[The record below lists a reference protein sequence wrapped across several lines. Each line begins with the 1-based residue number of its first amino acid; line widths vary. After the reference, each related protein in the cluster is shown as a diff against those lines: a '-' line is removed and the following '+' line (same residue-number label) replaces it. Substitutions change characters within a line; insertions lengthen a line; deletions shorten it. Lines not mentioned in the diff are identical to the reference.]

1 MRMENKNEESCETV
15 TLILKAERFEVEKQK
30 LTSKSLYFTA
40 LLSANYSECN
50 QTEHIINYD
59 ISQISLQDFINWIHS
74 DKIDTSTIYYGIEE
88 FDRLLV
94 LLELSVLFAV
104 DNLIE
109 DVIDRLE
116 RHYMSPKYV
125 INIWLISQDLNI
137 NVLRDLSL
145 AVCLDRFDELPIS
158 SIYELSR
165 ENFLKLLGN
174 INIRSTESYLFH
186 VTHEWMNHHCDFT
199 IPMDILRNKEIKV
212 LHSIISCESSDVI
225 NSEQFI
231 HCWDGNDFFELTSF
245 KYPKDITDRSIGKNI
260 LTGMQIIA
268 RGYNLYLC
276 GGEFGIGSG
285 RFNKNVWR
293 YSLISKKWFLET
305 VMPIERRH
313 MVAVFLKNKLM
324 LVGGVGRYRQKLQS
338 IDIYDVHTGLWTS
351 GKKMD
356 SWEFTTVPEH
366 YVFDGKLIIYK
377 YQYIIHQ
384 YINTLSND
392 ISDDHITMPRLI
404 IWADIY
410 FPDEN
415 VWETKMGFNMNY
427 YHHNQSL
434 PILTLKTLPCYIDIN
449 NPDEMILRTITE
461 TCNVERCD
469 HVQTIKRLVF
479 ENENDSNRTYVLHTK
494 CDAYLSILIFPT
506 CMRVLVCMDSNTSIK
521 INTLHL
527 HNIPIRNPNKFRSL
541 LFSHSPRKFFDLIHP
556 AHLHTTNLNYI

>member
-1 MRMENKNEESCETV
+1 MENKNEELRETV

-30 LTSKSLYFTA
+30 LISKSQYFAA
-40 LLSANYSECN
+40 LLSANYLECN

-59 ISQISLQDFINWIHS
+59 ISQISLQDFINWVHN
-74 DKIDTSTIYYGIEE
+74 DKIDISTIHYDIKE

-116 RHYMSPKYV
+116 RYYMSPKYV

-145 AVCLDRFDELPIS
+145 AVCLDRFDELPNS
-158 SIYELSR
+158 SIYKLSR

-225 NSEQFI
+225 NSKQFI

-245 KYPKDITDRSIGKNI
+245 KYPKDITDRSTGKNI

-305 VMPIERRH
+305 VMPVERRH
-313 MVAVFLKNKLM
+313 MVTVFLKNKLM

-366 YVFDGKLIIYK
+366 YVFDEKLIIYK
-377 YQYIIHQ
+377 YQILPSTI
-384 YINTLSND
+384 L
-392 ISDDHITMPRLI
+392 DHLIAMPRLN
-404 IWADIY
+404 IWANIY
-410 FPDEN
+410 FPDEDI
-415 VWETKMGFNMNY
+415 WETKKGFNMDY
-427 YHHNQSL
+427 SYQSPSFM

-449 NPDEMILRTITE
+449 NPDKMVLRTITE
-461 TCNVERCD
+461 TCNMEICD
-469 HVQTIKRLVF
+469 HVRTIDRLVF
-479 ENENDSNRTYVLHTK
+479 ENKNDSNHEYVLHTK
-494 CDAYLSILIFPT
+494 CDAYLSILIFLS
-506 CMRVLVCMDSNTSIK
+506 CKRVLVCMDSNTSRK
-521 INTLHL
+521 INTLHF
-527 HNIPIRNPNKFRSL
+527 HDIPIRNTNKFRSL
-541 LFSHSPRKFFDLIHP
+541 LFSHSPKKFFDLIHP
-556 AHLHTTNLNYI
+556 AHLHTTNLNHI

>member
-1 MRMENKNEESCETV
+1 MENKNEELRETV
-15 TLILKAERFEVEKQK
+15 ILILKAERFEVEKQK
-30 LTSKSLYFTA
+30 LISKSQYFAA
-40 LLSANYSECN
+40 LLSANYLECN

-59 ISQISLQDFINWIHS
+59 ISQISLQDFINWVHN
-74 DKIDTSTIYYGIEE
+74 DKIDIPTIHYDIKE

-116 RHYMSPKYV
+116 RYYMSPKYV

-212 LHSIISCESSDVI
+212 LHSIISCESSDII
-225 NSEQFI
+225 NSKQFI

-245 KYPKDITDRSIGKNI
+245 KYPKDITDRSTGKNI

-313 MVAVFLKNKLM
+313 MVTVFLKNKLM

-338 IDIYDVHTGLWTS
+338 IDIYDVHTGLNIW
-351 GKKMD
+351 
-356 SWEFTTVPEH
+356 
-366 YVFDGKLIIYK
+366 
-377 YQYIIHQ
+377 
-384 YINTLSND
+384 IN
-392 ISDDHITMPRLI
+392 
-404 IWADIY
+404 IY

-415 VWETKMGFNMNY
+415 IWETKMGFNMDY
-427 YHHNQSL
+427 SRQSSPFM

-449 NPDEMILRTITE
+449 NPDKIVLRTITE
-461 TCNVERCD
+461 TCMEISCTD
-469 HVQTIKRLVF
+469 HVQGIEHLVF
-479 ENENDSNRTYVLHTK
+479 ENENDSNQRERE
-494 CDAYLSILIFPT
+494 AY
-506 CMRVLVCMDSNTSIK
+506 R
-521 INTLHL
+521 
-527 HNIPIRNPNKFRSL
+527 
-541 LFSHSPRKFFDLIHP
+541 
-556 AHLHTTNLNYI
+556 

>member
-1 MRMENKNEESCETV
+1 MENKNEELRETV

-30 LTSKSLYFTA
+30 LISKSQYFAA

-59 ISQISLQDFINWIHS
+59 IAQISLQDFINWIHN
-74 DKIDTSTIYYGIEE
+74 DKIDTSTIHYDIKE
-88 FDRLLV
+88 FDRLLI

-104 DNLIE
+104 DNLTE

-116 RHYMSPKYV
+116 RYYMSPKYV

-199 IPMDILRNKEIKV
+199 IPMDIVRNKEIKV

-245 KYPKDITDRSIGKNI
+245 KYPKNITDRSTGKNI

-305 VMPIERRH
+305 VMPVERRH
-313 MVAVFLKNKLM
+313 MVTVFLKNKLM

-338 IDIYDVHTGLWTS
+338 IDIYDVHTDLTIR
-351 GKKMD
+351 
-356 SWEFTTVPEH
+356 V
-366 YVFDGKLIIYK
+366 
-377 YQYIIHQ
+377 
-384 YINTLSND
+384 N
-392 ISDDHITMPRLI
+392 
-404 IWADIY
+404 IY

-415 VWETKMGFNMNY
+415 IWETKTGFYMDY
-427 YHHNQSL
+427 SRQSL
-434 PILTLKTLPCYIDIN
+434 PFMPILTLKTLPCYININ
-449 NPDEMILRTITE
+449 NPDKMVLRTITE
-461 TCNVERCD
+461 TCNMEICD
-469 HVQTIKRLVF
+469 YVQTIERLVF
-479 ENENDSNRTYVLHTK
+479 EKGNDSNRKYVLHTK
-494 CDAYLSILIFPT
+494 CDAYLSILISSL
-506 CMRVLVCMDSNTSIK
+506 CGRALVCMDSNTSRK
-521 INTLHL
+521 INTLHF

-541 LFSHSPRKFFDLIHP
+541 LSSHSPRKFFDLIHP
-556 AHLHTTNLNYI
+556 AHLHTTNLNHI

>member
-1 MRMENKNEESCETV
+1 MENKNEELRETV

-30 LTSKSLYFTA
+30 LMSKSQYFAA
-40 LLSANYSECN
+40 LLSANYLECN

-59 ISQISLQDFINWIHS
+59 ISQISLQDFINWVHN
-74 DKIDTSTIYYGIEE
+74 DKIDIPTIHYDIKE

-116 RHYMSPKYV
+116 RYYMSPKYV

-225 NSEQFI
+225 NSKQFI

-245 KYPKDITDRSIGKNI
+245 KYPKDITDRSTGKNI

-313 MVAVFLKNKLM
+313 MVTVFLKNKLM

-366 YVFDGKLIIYK
+366 YVFDEKLIIYK
-377 YQYIIHQ
+377 YHILTDSI
-384 YINTLSND
+384 L
-392 ISDDHITMPRLI
+392 DDFIALPRLN
-404 IWADIY
+404 IWINIY

-415 VWETKMGFNMNY
+415 IWETKMGFNMDY
-427 YHHNQSL
+427 SRQSSPFM

-449 NPDEMILRTITE
+449 NPDKIVLRTITE
-461 TCNVERCD
+461 TCMEISCTD
-469 HVQTIKRLVF
+469 HVQGIEHLVF
-479 ENENDSNRTYVLHTK
+479 ENENDSNRKYLLHTK
-494 CDAYLSILIFPT
+494 CDAYLSIVIFSL
-506 CMRVLVCMDSNTSIK
+506 CKRVLVCMDSNTSRK
-521 INTLHL
+521 INTLHF
-527 HNIPIRNPNKFRSL
+527 HDIPIRNPNKFRSL
-541 LFSHSPRKFFDLIHP
+541 LFSHSPKKFFDLIHP
-556 AHLHTTNLNYI
+556 AHLHTTNLNHI

>member
-1 MRMENKNEESCETV
+1 MENKNEESCETV

-338 IDIYDVHTGLWTS
+338 IDIYDVHTGL
-351 GKKMD
+351 
-356 SWEFTTVPEH
+356 
-366 YVFDGKLIIYK
+366 
-377 YQYIIHQ
+377 
-384 YINTLSND
+384 
-392 ISDDHITMPRLI
+392 I

>member
-1 MRMENKNEESCETV
+1 MENKNEESRDVTV
-15 TLILKAERFEVEKQK
+15 TLILKAERFVVEKQK
-30 LTSKSLYFTA
+30 LIGKSQYFAA

-50 QTEHIINYD
+50 QTEHVINYD
-59 ISQISLQDFINWIHS
+59 ISQISLQDFINWIHN
-74 DKIDTSTIYYGIEE
+74 DKIDTSTIRYGIEE

-116 RHYMSPKYV
+116 RYYMSPKYV

-174 INIRSTESYLFH
+174 INIRSTESYLSR
-186 VTHEWMNHHCDFT
+186 VTYEWMNCHHDFT

-231 HCWDGNDFFELTSF
+231 NCWDGNDFFELTSF
-245 KYPKDITDRSIGKNI
+245 KYPKDITDRSTGKHI

-293 YSLISKKWFLET
+293 YSLISKKWFPET
-305 VMPIERRH
+305 VMPVERRH
-313 MVAVFLKNKLM
+313 MVAVVLKNKLM

-338 IDIYDVHTGLWTS
+338 IDIYDVHTGRS
-351 GKKMD
+351 YMC
-356 SWEFTTVPEH
+356 
-366 YVFDGKLIIYK
+366 
-377 YQYIIHQ
+377 
-384 YINTLSND
+384 
-392 ISDDHITMPRLI
+392 
-404 IWADIY
+404 ADIY

-415 VWETKMGFNMNY
+415 IWETIMDFNMDY
-427 YHHNQSL
+427 SIFPFI

-449 NPDEMILRTITE
+449 NPDKMVLRTITE
-461 TCNVERCD
+461 TCNMEICD
-469 HVQTIKRLVF
+469 HAQTIKRLAF
-479 ENENDSNRTYVLHTK
+479 KENGNDSNRKYVLHTK
-494 CDAYLSILIFPT
+494 CDACVFMLIFPISKP
-506 CMRVLVCMDSNTSIK
+506 VLVCMDSNTSIK
-521 INTLHL
+521 INTLHS

-541 LFSHSPRKFFDLIHP
+541 LFSHSPRKFFDLTHP
-556 AHLHTTNLNYI
+556 AHLHTTNLNHI

>member
-1 MRMENKNEESCETV
+1 MENKNEELRETV

-30 LTSKSLYFTA
+30 LISKSQYFAA

-59 ISQISLQDFINWIHS
+59 IAQLSLQDFINWIHN
-74 DKIDTSTIYYGIEE
+74 DKIDTSTIHYDIKE

-94 LLELSVLFAV
+94 LLELSILFAV

-116 RHYMSPKYV
+116 RYYMSPKYV

-186 VTHEWMNHHCDFT
+186 VIHEWMNHHCDFT
-199 IPMDILRNKEIKV
+199 IPMDILKNKEIKV
-212 LHSIISCESSDVI
+212 LHSIISCESSDII

-245 KYPKDITDRSIGKNI
+245 KYPKDITDRSTGKNI

-268 RGYNLYLC
+268 RRYNLYLC

-313 MVAVFLKNKLM
+313 MVTVFLKNKLI

-338 IDIYDVHTGLWTS
+338 IDIYDVHTGL
-351 GKKMD
+351 
-356 SWEFTTVPEH
+356 
-366 YVFDGKLIIYK
+366 
-377 YQYIIHQ
+377 
-384 YINTLSND
+384 N
-392 ISDDHITMPRLI
+392 
-404 IWADIY
+404 IWVNIY

-415 VWETKMGFNMNY
+415 TWETKTGFNMDY
-427 YHHNQSL
+427 SRRL
-434 PILTLKTLPCYIDIN
+434 PPFMPILTLKTLPCYIDIN
-449 NPDEMILRTITE
+449 NPDKMVLRTITE
-461 TCNVERCD
+461 TCNMEICD
-469 HVQTIKRLVF
+469 HVQTIERLVF
-479 ENENDSNRTYVLHTK
+479 ENGNDSNRKYVLHTK
-494 CDAYLSILIFPT
+494 CDAYLSILIFP
-506 CMRVLVCMDSNTSIK
+506 CNRVLVCMDSNTSIK
-521 INTLHL
+521 INTLHF

-556 AHLHTTNLNYI
+556 AHLHTTNLNHI